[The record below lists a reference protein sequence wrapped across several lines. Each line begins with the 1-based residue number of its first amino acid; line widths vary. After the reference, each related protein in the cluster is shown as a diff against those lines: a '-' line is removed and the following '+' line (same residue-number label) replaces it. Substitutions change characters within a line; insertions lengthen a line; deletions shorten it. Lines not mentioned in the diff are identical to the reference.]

1 MIECQGV
8 LPEPTYSSPLRLTP
22 PRGVV
27 SRESKCGMANDL
39 VLGDDIRN
47 RELIEKLSAQAEAL
61 RCVNDSLAAL
71 IDLNLQLASERDPR
85 ALLEKVC
92 RGAQEL
98 IGAKYGFLTVGDQ
111 AGREELLFVTSGI
124 DIATLAAAKP
134 LCIDA
139 GTLARVLAEN
149 GPCRFS
155 NPGGSPAALGLPA
168 GFPAA
173 HFLVAVPVVSLTSEY
188 GWLCLVDKPGTEE
201 FSAEDQHLLSI
212 LAAQVGRIYEYGSLY
227 TEVKRDAE
235 QLLLEMAERERATAT
250 LQESERRFSDMLRD
264 VRMISVMLDRDGLIT
279 YCNDYLLQLTG
290 WQRAEVLGGDWFDL
304 FTPPECHDLRAIF
317 TALLD
322 EQRPPVHHE
331 NEILTRSGARRA
343 IRWNNTVLRSVSG
356 EIIGTASLGEDT
368 TEQKE
373 QLDRIA
379 RLSRIYAV
387 MGGINSAIVRT
398 HDRQQLL
405 QEVCRIAVVEG
416 AFPMVWIA
424 AFAADTLEGSVV
436 ASCGAS
442 PEFLEKLRLT
452 AQTDAPCE
460 DLPGSRAVREM
471 RPVICNDLEAT
482 TLEPLRT
489 ELLAVGIRS
498 SAAFPLIVGSR
509 AVAVLALLATETDF
523 FDEQELR
530 LLNSLVADISFGLQ
544 SIAKDEKLTH
554 LAYYDALTG
563 LANRTFFHERL
574 SQFVS
579 EGNRSERKFALVMAD
594 AERVEAINEAF
605 GRHAG
610 DQLVCQIAARLVRC
624 AGDPSE
630 VACVG
635 PHLFAVVIPDVK
647 SEGEVART
655 VEEWWR
661 RWLNEPFQIDGNE
674 LRISARAGIVLFPS
688 DGRDADSLLK
698 NAEVALKKAKVA
710 GERHLFYTPHLNERI
725 AERLALE
732 NQLRRALENEEFVL
746 HYQPKVDLEKRR
758 LRGVEALIRWQNPE
772 LGLVPPVEFIPLME
786 ETGMIAEVGAWAL
799 RQACLERSRW
809 LQMGLN
815 TPRVAVNVSTVQLRR
830 KDFVGTVGQ
839 ILELAGSEP
848 GLDIEVTET
857 LIMDDVESN
866 IRKLEAIRDL
876 GIGIAID
883 DFGTGYSS
891 LGYLAKLPLEMLKI
905 DRSFIAAMLD
915 DPSIMT
921 LVSTVITLA
930 HSLKLT
936 VIAEGVEL
944 EEQAK
949 ILRLLRCDQMQGYL
963 ISKPLAF
970 DAMTTYLR
978 ESVS

>member
-1 MIECQGV
+1 
-8 LPEPTYSSPLRLTP
+8 
-22 PRGVV
+22 
-27 SRESKCGMANDL
+27 MADDL
-39 VLGDDIRN
+39 DLGDEIRN

-61 RCVNDSLAAL
+61 RCVNDSLATL

-92 RGAQEL
+92 RGARGL
-98 IGAKYGFLTVGDQ
+98 IGAKYGFLTVGDKT
-111 AGREELLFVTSGI
+111 GREELLFVTSGI
-124 DIATLAAAKP
+124 DIATVAAAKP
-134 LCIDA
+134 VRIDA
-139 GTLARVLAEN
+139 GTLARVLAGK

-155 NPGGSPAALGLPA
+155 NPGGNPAALGLPA

-173 HFLVAVPVVSLTSEY
+173 YSLVAVPVVSSTSEY
-188 GWLCLVDKPGTEE
+188 GWLCLVDKPGTAE
-201 FSAEDQHLLSI
+201 FSAEDQHLLAL
-212 LAAQVGRIYEYGSLY
+212 LAAQVGCIYEYGSLY

-235 QLLLEMAERERATAT
+235 KLLLEMAERERATA
-250 LQESERRFSDMLRD
+250 
-264 VRMISVMLDRDGLIT
+264 
-279 YCNDYLLQLTG
+279 
-290 WQRAEVLGGDWFDL
+290 
-304 FTPPECHDLRAIF
+304 
-317 TALLD
+317 
-322 EQRPPVHHE
+322 
-331 NEILTRSGARRA
+331 
-343 IRWNNTVLRSVSG
+343 
-356 EIIGTASLGEDT
+356 
-368 TEQKE
+368 EQKE

-387 MGGINSAIVRT
+387 MGGINSAIVRI

-416 AFPMVWIA
+416 AFPMAWIA
-424 AFAADTLEGSVV
+424 AFAADALEGSVV
-436 ASCGAS
+436 ASCGAG
-442 PEFLEKLRLT
+442 PEYLAKLRLT
-452 AQTDAPCE
+452 AEADAPCE
-460 DLPGSRAVREM
+460 DLPGSHAVREM
-471 RPVICNDLEAT
+471 RPVICNDLAAT

-489 ELLAVGIRS
+489 ELLAAGIRS
-498 SAAFPLIVGSR
+498 SASFPLIVAGR
-509 AVAVLALLATETDF
+509 AVAVLALLASETDF
-523 FDEQELR
+523 FDEQELP

-544 SIAKDEKLTH
+544 SIAKDEKLSY

-579 EGNRSERKFALVMAD
+579 DGNRSGRKFALVMAD
-594 AERVEAINEAF
+594 TERLEAINDAF

-610 DQLVCQIAARLVRC
+610 DQLVCQIAERLARCV
-624 AGDPSE
+624 GDRNQ

-635 PHLFAVVIPDVK
+635 PHLFAAVIPDVK

-661 RWLNEPFQIDGNE
+661 RWLSEPFQIDGNE
-674 LRISARAGIVLFPS
+674 LRISARAGIALFPS

-698 NAEVALKKAKVA
+698 NAEVALKKAKAA
-710 GERHLFYTPHLNERI
+710 GEKHLFYTPHLSERI
-725 AERLALE
+725 AEGLALE
-732 NQLRRALENEEFVL
+732 NKLRRALENQEFVL
-746 HYQPKVDLEKRR
+746 HYQPKVELENRA
-758 LRGVEALIRWQNPE
+758 LRGVEALIRWQSPE
-772 LGLVPPVEFIPLME
+772 MGLVPPAEFIPLME

-809 LQMGLN
+809 LKRGLSA
-815 TPRVAVNVSTVQLRR
+815 PRVAVNVSTIQLRK
-830 KDFVGTVGQ
+830 KDFVATVGQ
-839 ILELAGSEP
+839 ILQFAGSDP

-857 LIMDDVESN
+857 LIMDDVQSN
-866 IRKLEAIRDL
+866 IRKLEAIRAL

-970 DAMTTYLR
+970 EAMAAYLGEPVADMNVATR
-978 ESVS
+978 KP

>member
-1 MIECQGV
+1 
-8 LPEPTYSSPLRLTP
+8 
-22 PRGVV
+22 
-27 SRESKCGMANDL
+27 MANDL
-39 VLGDDIRN
+39 VLGDDISN

-61 RCVNDSLAAL
+61 RCVNDSLATL

-92 RGAQEL
+92 QGARGL
-98 IGAKYGFLTVGDQ
+98 IGAKYGFLTVGDKT
-111 AGREELLFVTSGI
+111 GREELLFVTSGI
-124 DIATLAAAKP
+124 DMATLAAAKP
-134 LCIDA
+134 VRIDA
-139 GTLARVLAEN
+139 GTLARVLAGK

-173 HFLVAVPVVSLTSEY
+173 YSLVAVPVVSLTSEY

-201 FSAEDQHLLSI
+201 FSAGDQHLLSL

-235 QLLLEMAERERATAT
+235 KLMLEMAERERATA
-250 LQESERRFSDMLRD
+250 
-264 VRMISVMLDRDGLIT
+264 
-279 YCNDYLLQLTG
+279 
-290 WQRAEVLGGDWFDL
+290 
-304 FTPPECHDLRAIF
+304 
-317 TALLD
+317 
-322 EQRPPVHHE
+322 
-331 NEILTRSGARRA
+331 
-343 IRWNNTVLRSVSG
+343 
-356 EIIGTASLGEDT
+356 
-368 TEQKE
+368 EQKE
-373 QLDRIA
+373 QSERIA

-387 MGGINSAIVRT
+387 MGGINSAIVRI

-416 AFPMVWIA
+416 AFPMAWIA
-424 AFAADTLEGSVV
+424 AFAADTPEGSVV

-442 PEFLEKLRLT
+442 PEYVAKLRLT
-452 AQTDAPCE
+452 AEADAPCE
-460 DLPGSRAVREM
+460 DLPGCHAVREK
-471 RPVICNDLEAT
+471 RPVICNDLAAT

-489 ELLAVGIRS
+489 ELLAAGIRS
-498 SAAFPLIVGSR
+498 SAAFPLIVAGR
-509 AVAVLALLATETDF
+509 AVAVLSLLATGPDF

-544 SIAKDEKLTH
+544 SIAKDEKLSH

-574 SQFVS
+574 GQFVS
-579 EGNRSERKFALVMAD
+579 DGNRRERKFALVMAD
-594 AERVEAINEAF
+594 TERLEAINDAF

-610 DQLVCQIAARLVRC
+610 DQLVCQIAERLARCV
-624 AGDPSE
+624 GDRNQ

-635 PHLFAVVIPDVK
+635 PHLFAAVIPDVK
-647 SEGEVART
+647 SEDEVART

-661 RWLNEPFQIDGNE
+661 QWLSEPFQIDDNE
-674 LRISARAGIVLFPS
+674 LLISARAGIALFPS
-688 DGRDADSLLK
+688 DGCDADSLLK

-710 GERHLFYTPHLNERI
+710 GEKHLFYTPHLSERV

-732 NQLRRALENEEFVL
+732 NKLRRALENEEFVL
-746 HYQPKVDLEKRR
+746 HYQPQVDLEKRH
-758 LRGVEALIRWQNPE
+758 LRGVEALIRWQSPE
-772 LGLVPPVEFIPLME
+772 MGLVPPAEFSPLME

-799 RQACLERSRW
+799 RQACFERSRW
-809 LQMGLN
+809 LKMGLSA
-815 TPRVAVNVSTVQLRR
+815 PRVAVNVSTIQLRK
-830 KDFVGTVGQ
+830 KDFVATVGQ
-839 ILELAGSEP
+839 ILQFAGSDP

-857 LIMDDVESN
+857 LIMDDVQSN
-866 IRKLEAIRDL
+866 IRKLEAIRAL

-970 DAMTTYLR
+970 EAMAAYLGEPVAEMNVVTR
-978 ESVS
+978 KP